1 MKKKIA
7 FTLLSFGLAA
17 CTDNR
22 TAELTA
28 PVPPAGSSPGVHHAF
43 KRAPREREFDRGDG
57 ERR

>member
-28 PVPPAGSSPGVHHAF
+28 PVRAVGWSLAYITLSDTHPAKGV
-43 KRAPREREFDRGDG
+43 
-57 ERR
+57 